1 MVGAAQLSG
10 RLDTRVPL
18 CLLCLLYAS
27 AALETAL
34 VAGGSKCAVLDV
46 FAADRRMLRV
56 GCPGKDLLYA

>member
-1 MVGAAQLSG
+1 MLA
-10 RLDTRVPL
+10 
-18 CLLCLLYAS
+18 LLFAYAS

-56 GCPGKDLLYA
+56 GCPGDLLLYE